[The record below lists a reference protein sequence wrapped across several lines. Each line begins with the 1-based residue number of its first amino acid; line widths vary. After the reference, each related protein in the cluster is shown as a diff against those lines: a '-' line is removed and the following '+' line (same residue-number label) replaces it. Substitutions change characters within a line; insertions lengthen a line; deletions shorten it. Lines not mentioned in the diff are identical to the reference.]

1 MKRVCCIALA
11 LAMVCGLSASAAFAG
26 PGCCKSKMDTKNT
39 TMSAMTS
46 CSMGEFPHMT
56 FLVGDKTM
64 DCPSAAEKAAE
75 ANGGKVRFAV
85 ANETFDCKD
94 KALAALADQSE
105 RYVKRYM
112 AIAAIVD
119 GKLVYCKDDLTG
131 CGEAK
136 TASADGSSCSKAKTI
151 ALTSAEEGK
160 SCSSKKAELAKAE
173 GSGCS
178 KSKATLA
185 SAEEGKSCS
194 AKKAELAKAEG
205 SGCSKSKATL
215 ASAEEGKSCSAK
227 KAELAKAEGSGC
239 SKSKAGAEVASFA
252 KSCSTGDIACVS
264 KEEFGKLVKSS
275 DTKFMVLN
283 RSFDSYDDAAKAR
296 DTAMGSV
303 KLVKMKYM
311 VDGKEVGCSTQVC
324 PSAKKAGKVSYV
336 VGEDKTGCE
345 VTARIALAKAQYD
358 AAKKA
363 ADEKLAKM

>member
-160 SCSSKKAELAKAE
+160 SCS
-173 GSGCS
+173 
-178 KSKATLA
+178 
-185 SAEEGKSCS
+185 
-194 AKKAELAKAEG
+194 
-205 SGCSKSKATL
+205 
-215 ASAEEGKSCSAK
+215 AK